1 MRPSQLLGI
10 LLLCSSVTAC
20 AGARQSGICGQIP
33 PPPTAEG
40 DANALEAAGD
50 AAWPDR
56 ADTARLAEAV
66 ASWKQAVKVDPSR
79 ADLRIKLARAAYFY
93 ADGHLRFD
101 ETKQD
106 LMLEHL
112 KLATNEAELALGQ
125 NYQGFRSK
133 YCSRQPY
140 QAALQQLDK
149 DAIPAMYWYAT
160 ALGKYAL
167 ATSIVEVLNQ
177 KDRIKAMMDTIRQLE
192 PSFFYHAA
200 DRYLGAF
207 FTKIPFPNGDLPL
220 SRSHFEAAINGSPE
234 YLASRTLFAEM
245 YAIKAK
251 DRATFKAQLDA
262 VLAFDL
268 DSAPDIRPE
277 NQVEQRKARDLLEEI
292 DIFFPE
298 D

>member
-177 KDRIKAMMDTIRQLE
+177 KDRIKAMMDLVRSMDA
-192 PSFFYHAA
+192 SFFHYAA

-207 FTKIPFPNGDLPL
+207 STKIPFPGGDLPK
-220 SRSHFEAAINGSPE
+220 SRGHFEASIQGAPN
-234 YLASRTLFAEM
+234 YLATRVLFAEM

-251 DRATFKAQLDA
+251 DREVFETQLKA
-262 VLAFDL
+262 VLDFDL
-268 DSAPDIRPE
+268 ASQPDLQPE
-277 NQVEQRKARDLLEEI
+277 NAVEQRKARDLLDEV
-292 DIFFPE
+292 DIYFPE

>member
-1 MRPSQLLGI
+1 MKTLQIVSLLVLVALATG
-10 LLLCSSVTAC
+10 C

-33 PPPTAEG
+33 PPATAEG
-40 DANALEAAGD
+40 DASALEAQGD
-50 AAWPDR
+50 AAWAER
-56 ADTARLAEAV
+56 AEGPRLAAAIEA
-66 ASWKQAVKVDPSR
+66 WKQALAIDPSR
-79 ADLRIKLARAAYFY
+79 GALRVKLARAAYFY

-101 ETKQD
+101 DTKQD
-106 LMLEHL
+106 AMLEHL

-125 NYQGFRSK
+125 QYPGFRSK

-140 QAALQQLDK
+140 KSALQQLDR
-149 DAIPAMYWYAT
+149 DAISGMYWYAT

-207 FTKIPFPNGDLPL
+207 FTKIPFPTGDLPL